1 MNFLLCIIL
10 YIRILDA
17 LSLLATCKTKQKI
30 NHKSQKKNNNK
41 NTYKQKYFLWLW
53 KNVDVHASRFSA
65 YQIFDVLSIFNLLFQ
80 VNYFIIELI
89 IIIINDDKSTLN
101 ENWILV
107 YQRNTWTNS
116 SCLTIALCLLGRKYF
131 IQTHSFISFTVLV
144 LKSNN
149 YIVWILFNLAE

>member
-17 LSLLATCKTKQKI
+17 LSLLETCKTKQKM
-30 NHKSQKKNNNK
+30 NHKSQKTK

-65 YQIFDVLSIFNLLFQ
+65 YPIFDVLSIFNLLFQ

-107 YQRNTWTNS
+107 YQRITWTDS
-116 SCLTIALCLLGRKYF
+116 SCLTNALCLLGRKYF
-131 IQTHSFISFTVLV
+131 IKTHRVSFLSQ
-144 LKSNN
+144 S
-149 YIVWILFNLAE
+149 WC

>member
-1 MNFLLCIIL
+1 MNFLLSIIL

-17 LSLLATCKTKQKI
+17 LSLLETCKTKQKM
-30 NHKSQKKNNNK
+30 NHKSQKTK

-80 VNYFIIELI
+80 VNFNKYY
-89 IIIINDDKSTLN
+89 IINDDKSTLN

-107 YQRNTWTNS
+107 YQRITWTNS
-116 SCLTIALCLLGRKYF
+116 SCLTNALCLLGRKYF